1 MEQRRAENT
10 DHEHL
15 SENRLTVFSGGEERP
30 LSHGKM
36 QDLAERG
43 SLSQRGDP
51 LYLARGV
58 DRHTQPLLAPGY
70 DSHWVNRG

>member
-1 MEQRRAENT
+1 MEHRRAEDT

-15 SENRLTVFSGGEERP
+15 SENRRTVFSGGEERP
-30 LSHGKM
+30 RSHGLM

-43 SLSQRGDP
+43 SLSQWGDP

-58 DRHTQPLLAPGY
+58 DRHTQPLVTPGY
-70 DSHWVNRG
+70 DSRWVNRG